1 MSVDATTEKGP
12 MRSVRSGRMVRPIH
26 FRGHDMDASSVLT
39 VDPVTTHSTG
49 SMECMWEYGFTVRF
63 TGNSVT
69 ILCPKP
75 SQYGYGGG
83 PSREQYKAAADK
95 MRADFLRLL
104 WPNSD
109 YPAEPR
115 ILKRAGD

>member
-1 MSVDATTEKGP
+1 
-12 MRSVRSGRMVRPIH
+12 MVRPIH
-26 FRGHDMDASSVLT
+26 FRGHDMDANSVLT

-49 SMECMWEYGFTVRF
+49 SMACMWEYGFTVRF

-83 PSREQYKAAADK
+83 PSREQYIALAEK

-104 WPNSD
+104 WPNGRD
-109 YPAEPR
+109 EG
-115 ILKRAGD
+115 RAGSA